1 MSFDNLEQKRVK
13 ARKEH
18 RCDWCRCRIKK
29 GEEYKYNKNVQDGD
43 IYTWKECDRC
53 KEFVKEMFEKG
64 YGVDKGY
71 CTQADFDEFMNDE
84 HKEILKEWEMEGA
97 VPVIYDIARKLD

>member
-18 RCDWCRCRIKK
+18 RCDWCRCRINK
-29 GEEYKYNKNVQDGD
+29 GEEYTFNKNIQEGEFN
-43 IYTWKECDRC
+43 TWKECDTC

-64 YGVDKGY
+64 WDKGEGS
-71 CTQADFDEFMNDE
+71 CTQNQA
-84 HKEILKEWEMEGA
+84 KGG
-97 VPVIYDIARKLD
+97 RR